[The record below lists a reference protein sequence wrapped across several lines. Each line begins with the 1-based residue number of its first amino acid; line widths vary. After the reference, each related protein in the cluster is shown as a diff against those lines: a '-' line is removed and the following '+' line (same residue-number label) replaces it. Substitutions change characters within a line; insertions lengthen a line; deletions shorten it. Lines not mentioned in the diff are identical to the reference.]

1 MKHLFN
7 TKFLLAGLLFSGIF
21 VACSDDDDAIPPVVN
36 ESELITTVIIEFE
49 AQNANDPNSDVTI
62 TFTDLD
68 GDGPNP
74 PVVDQQGSFLASTT
88 YAGFITLLDESQNPV
103 EDISLEIEDEADE
116 HEFFYLLNNLPN
128 SLITKT
134 DTDLNG
140 NPLGLE
146 FTFNAGSAAN
156 GTLTVILLHELT
168 KPNNGDPATAGG
180 DVDLEITLP
189 MVIN

>member
-1 MKHLFN
+1 MKHFTN
-7 TKFLLAGLLFSGIF
+7 TKLLIASFLFSAIF
-21 VACSDDDDAIPPVVN
+21 VACSDDDDTIPAPVN
-36 ESELITTVIIEFE
+36 ESELITTVILEFE

-74 PVVDQQGSFLASTT
+74 PVVNQQGSFLASTT
-88 YAGFITLLDESQNPV
+88 YSGFISLLDETQSPA
-103 EDISLEIEDEADE
+103 EDISIEIEDEADE

-128 SLITKT
+128 SLLTKS

-146 FTFNAGSAAN
+146 FVFNAGSAAN
-156 GTLTVILLHELT
+156 GTLTVILLHELN
-168 KPNNGDPATAGG
+168 KPNNGDPASAGG
-180 DVDLEITLP
+180 DVDLQITLP
-189 MVIN
+189 IAIN